1 MSPATTPVPGSF
13 CWFELATSDQ
23 AAAKRFYQSVFGW
36 SVEDQPIGP
45 NEMYSL
51 FRIGGKD
58 VAAGYTMRAEQKMQ
72 GVPPNWMVY
81 VLVTNADRATARA
94 KQLGA
99 TVHSGPFDVM
109 DAGRMSVI
117 QDPAGAMFCI
127 WQPNKNKGVGLR
139 GEHGTAVW
147 TDLSTPDQP
156 RSGKFYSD
164 LFGWK
169 MVDGKSMNPAR
180 PGDYYHI
187 VNGADFIGGIQPATD
202 RDPNAPPFWLTYFD
216 VANADATIKQVASL
230 GGKVIMPPMAM
241 GGVRKFAVLADP
253 QGAVFAIV
261 QELGGKESSAT
272 PKAAAKAPVQP
283 AVNTAPAA
291 KAAPAVNT
299 APTVKAAP
307 AVKPAPPANAPK
319 AAAKETTAA
328 KKSPKGASSKKAA
341 KSRPA
346 KLAKKKPAKKKSV
359 ERKSAKKTL
368 AQKKR
373 SKPAK
378 KGQRKR

>member
-1 MSPATTPVPGSF
+1 MSPATTPIPGSF

-51 FRIGGKD
+51 FRIDGKD
-58 VAAGYTMRAEQKMQ
+58 VAAGYTMRADQKIQ

-81 VLVTNADRATARA
+81 VLVANADKATARA

-117 QDPAGAMFCI
+117 QDPAGAVFCI

-147 TDLSTPDQP
+147 VDLSTPDQA

-169 MVDGKSMNPAR
+169 MADGKSMNPAR

-187 VNGADFIGGIQPATD
+187 VNGSDFIGGIQPSTH
-202 RDPNAPPFWLTYFD
+202 RDPKMPPFWLTYFD

-230 GGKVIMPPMAM
+230 GGKVIMPAMAM
-241 GGVRKFAVLADP
+241 GDVRKFAVLADA

-261 QELGGKESSAT
+261 QELGGEESSA
-272 PKAAAKAPVQP
+272 KQAAKA
-283 AVNTAPAA
+283 AVKTAPAA
-291 KAAPAVNT
+291 KAAATNVPA
-299 APTVKAAP
+299 K
-307 AVKPAPPANAPK
+307 K
-319 AAAKETTAA
+319 AAAKKPAA
-328 KKSPKGASSKKAA
+328 KKARAKKAPAKKAA
-341 KSRPA
+341 KANARKAKPA
-346 KLAKKKPAKKKSV
+346 RGSKPAKKARASK
-359 ERKSAKKTL
+359 KAK
-368 AQKKR
+368 A
-373 SKPAK
+373 AK